1 MDVVVIF
8 NGLGN
13 QLSQYSFYLAKQKYC
28 KNCTCIFDSRGVN
41 NHNGFELN
49 RLFGIEIPNT
59 IKNRILY
66 WLFQLK
72 KRKIVSSLLSL
83 LKIRIIKEDNKY
95 LFNEDLLVKSPLGIN
110 FYWGGWP
117 SEKHFKAKRGE
128 GNFLIPKF

>member
-59 IKNRILY
+59 IKIEFYIGYFNS
-66 WLFQLK
+66 
-72 KRKIVSSLLSL
+72 KREKS
-83 LKIRIIKEDNKY
+83 Y
-95 LFNEDLLVKSPLGIN
+95 LH
-110 FYWGGWP
+110 FY
-117 SEKHFKAKRGE
+117 HY
-128 GNFLIPKF
+128 